1 MLMNEVFTFFKTN
14 GLHNFWAKFENSSHS
29 EYKLSHYLADT
40 TVGFLTKKSHATPE
54 IIQFQCYGSSEQ
66 GRGTDAVS
74 LMSTNEESL

>member
-54 IIQFQCYGSSEQ
+54 IIQFQCCGSSELCSVE
-66 GRGTDAVS
+66 GGKDAVS
-74 LMSTNEESL
+74 LMSTI